1 MAPLGDSDAA
11 REERDRGDS
20 RAEEQDSR
28 AGDGTAL
35 VVQEANLAGAQAT
48 QAVDRSGTWSV
59 MAAGAAALVGGIFLG
74 MAIAK
79 S

>member
-1 MAPLGDSDAA
+1 GWMAPLGDADAA

-28 AGDGTAL
+28 AGDGPGRPG
-35 VVQEANLAGAQAT
+35 VNLAGAQAT
-48 QAVDRSGTWSV
+48 QAVAHSGTWSV
-59 MAAGAAALVGGIFLG
+59 MAAGAAAWSVGIFLG
-74 MAIAK
+74 MAIAR